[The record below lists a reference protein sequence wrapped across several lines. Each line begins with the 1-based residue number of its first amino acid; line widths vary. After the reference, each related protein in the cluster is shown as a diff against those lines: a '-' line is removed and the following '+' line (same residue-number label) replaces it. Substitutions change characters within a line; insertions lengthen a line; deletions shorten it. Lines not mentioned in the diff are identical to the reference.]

1 MSDIVYDI
9 PDIKES
15 VARHT
20 LAVLVDNE
28 FGVLARVIGL
38 FSGRGYNIES
48 LTVAE
53 VEHDK
58 KLSRITIVT
67 SGSEMVIEQIKRL
80 IESMVPVYKV
90 NDMTVEG
97 KDVERELALVTI
109 KGNKRV
115 EEVAKTFEAR
125 LVSAAGENCVFE
137 ITGTSKKV
145 DDFIEV
151 MRPLGIVEMARS
163 GVVAIAGNKRK

>member
-1 MSDIVYDI
+1 
-9 PDIKES
+9 
-15 VARHT
+15 
-20 LAVLVDNE
+20 
-28 FGVLARVIGL
+28 
-38 FSGRGYNIES
+38 
-48 LTVAE
+48 
-53 VEHDK
+53 
-58 KLSRITIVT
+58 
-67 SGSEMVIEQIKRL
+67 
-80 IESMVPVYKV
+80 
-90 NDMTVEG
+90 
-97 KDVERELALVTI
+97 VERELALVTI